1 MPEDA
6 AHSPT
11 EGNPLFVTEV
21 VRLVKQ
27 ERFGEDSNWEMRV
40 PEGIKDAIS
49 GRLSGLT
56 KRCNQSLTTA
66 SIMGREFRHQH
77 LTRIVGDSSVGSK
90 RYHSKDAL
98 LRVLEEASAA
108 FVAE

>member
-6 AHSPT
+6 AHLPT

-21 VRLVKQ
+21 ARLVKQ
-27 ERFGEDSNWEMRV
+27 ERFGEDSNWAMRV
-40 PEGIKDAIS
+40 PEGIKAAIS

-66 SIMGREFRHQH
+66 SVMGREFRHQH
-77 LTRIVGDSSVGSK
+77 LTRIVGDSSEGSE

-98 LRVLEEASAA
+98 LSVLEEASAA
-108 FVAE
+108 FVVE

>member
-27 ERFGEDSNWEMRV
+27 ERFGKDSHWEMRV

-49 GRLSGLT
+49 GRLSGRT
-56 KRCNQSLTTA
+56 ERCNQSLTTA
-66 SIMGREFRHQH
+66 SVMGREFRHQH
-77 LTRIVGDSSVGSK
+77 LTRIADDSSVGSE
-90 RYHSKDAL
+90 RCQSKDAL
-98 LRVLEEASAA
+98 LSVWEDASVA
-108 FVAE
+108 FVVE